1 MEIGLVE
8 FEFHFLGVRVCCMT
22 FYKHTL
28 YILIVIRR
36 GQLKNEILLSINITF
51 SILITLVSLDY
62 KQTLGRKKNATS
74 VSQDR
79 HSKFPFFFF
88 PLPFFQIGLPRDV
101 TPNLRCA
108 RSSSLT
114 CLSVTRARSARKKV

>member
-1 MEIGLVE
+1 MEL
-8 FEFHFLGVRVCCMT
+8 FHFCRVRVCCMT

-28 YILIVIRR
+28 NILIVSRR

-62 KQTLGRKKNATS
+62 KQTLGRKKTPPLS
-74 VSQDR
+74 HRTGIRS
-79 HSKFPFFFF
+79 FLFFF

-114 CLSVTRARSARKKV
+114 CLSVTRARSARKKVL

>member
-1 MEIGLVE
+1 MEL
-8 FEFHFLGVRVCCMT
+8 FHFCRVRVCCMT

-28 YILIVIRR
+28 NILIVSRR

-79 HSKFPFFFF
+79 HSKFPFFFSS
-88 PLPFFQIGLPRDV
+88 PLFS
-101 TPNLRCA
+101 N
-108 RSSSLT
+108 
-114 CLSVTRARSARKKV
+114 RSAS